1 MLSMIL
7 YDEGVHEGDTGCMWS
22 VGKVQF
28 HGVTKSIFRSKYATY
43 LSIRI
48 YHVHN
53 ESMGCEG
60 KRVKKISFIY
70 MHGMA

>member
-1 MLSMIL
+1 
-7 YDEGVHEGDTGCMWS
+7 MWS

-60 KRVKKISFIY
+60 KRVKKIRLY
-70 MHGMA
+70 TCMAWRSIKVK